1 VQAEDGV
8 APTYTEDDPGNP
20 SESTKAWFAIKKRR
34 RNPMGMTTDTLLFK
48 PRLQVI
54 NEDQIGQIHAA
65 TLDVLERTGIKITHP
80 RALEV
85 LSGAGARV
93 RGDRVKIPCFLVEEA
108 IRKAPSRIVL
118 GTRTGKRTVFLE
130 RDKSFFGPSLDCV
143 DYMDPE
149 THTRSRFTSEH
160 VKVTAALCDGL
171 PHFQWCMTIGMAD
184 DVPAQIADR
193 VIARNVMEFCEKP
206 LVFCC
211 KDANSVRDIYAMALL
226 LCGGKENFDQAPY
239 VVQYTE
245 PISPLVYFDPAVDKL
260 IFCAEQGI
268 PLINFPAPQCCG
280 SSPATFA
287 GAIVQA
293 SAESLSGLV
302 LHQLVNP
309 GAPFIYGAFATI
321 MDMRTTIF
329 SYGAI
334 EMSLM
339 TSALAQMAQHY
350 QLPFFGTAGATDAK
364 FCDAQAGAEAA
375 WQCLAA
381 AAAGS
386 GLVHDCSSWMD
397 HGSLASPEFMVLV
410 HDIVDSIQHFMEGIE
425 VSEKTLALDLI
436 HTVGPGGHYL
446 QEAHTMQYFRKI
458 KYSDIFERMMVAQ
471 WEEAGSKRFEQ
482 RLQQKTIEKMKH
494 RPEPLAGELIKELG
508 RMQKGWK

>member
-1 VQAEDGV
+1 
-8 APTYTEDDPGNP
+8 
-20 SESTKAWFAIKKRR
+20 
-34 RNPMGMTTDTLLFK
+34 M
-48 PRLQVI
+48 
-54 NEDQIGQIHAA
+54 
-65 TLDVLERTGIKITHP
+65 
-80 RALEV
+80 
-85 LSGAGARV
+85 
-93 RGDRVKIPCFLVEEA
+93 
-108 IRKAPSRIVL
+108 
-118 GTRTGKRTVFLE
+118 
-130 RDKSFFGPSLDCV
+130 
-143 DYMDPE
+143 
-149 THTRSRFTSEH
+149 
-160 VKVTAALCDGL
+160 TAALCDAL
-171 PHFQWCMTIGMAD
+171 PNFQWCMTIGMAA
-184 DVPAQIADR
+184 DVPADIADR
-193 VIARNVMEFCEKP
+193 VIARNVMEYCEKP

-211 KDANSVRDIYAMALL
+211 KDADSVRDIYEMALL
-226 LCGGKENFDQAPY
+226 LCGGKENFEQAPT

-260 IFCAEQGI
+260 IYCAEHRI

-280 SSPATFA
+280 SAPATLA
-287 GAIVQA
+287 GTIVQA

-321 MDMRTTIF
+321 MDMRSTIF

-339 TSALAQMAQHY
+339 TAALAQMAQHY

-381 AAAGS
+381 AAVGS

-397 HGSLASPEFMVLV
+397 HGSVASPEFMVLV
-410 HDIVDSIQHFMEGIE
+410 HDIVDTIRHFMEGIE
-425 VSEKTLALDLI
+425 VSEQTLALDLI
-436 HTVGPGGHYL
+436 HKVGPGGHYL
-446 QEAHTMQYFRKI
+446 QQAHTMQNFKKI
-458 KYSDIFERMMVAQ
+458 KYSDIFERMVIAQ

-482 RLQQKTIEKMKH
+482 RLQQSTLAKMKH
-494 RPEPLAGELIKELG
+494 RPAPLAAEQIRELD